1 MMKWSLAIL
10 ITLLLFGPRLQ
21 AEPLV
26 IVDSVAI
33 LKDVQSGQHP
43 EGRLLQHIL
52 ALYPSRYQTESISR
66 NRARSWIKTAGNACI
81 PWLKKTAARERDYL
95 FTLPYMV
102 EDALML
108 VLPAQSAWHPKL
120 LAMQN
125 AGSLS
130 LGQLLQLPEGPLLG
144 VELNRSYGETLDQ
157 LLVQHQHSR
166 SLYIRT
172 SSSEDMGSLLPMLD
186 RGFIDGLLEYQ
197 KVAERSGLQFRYHR
211 LQEAEPVNLVYLAC
225 SKGKQGAA
233 VVAGL
238 NQAILQA
245 SQQPEYQQLV
255 LQGIAPAQ
263 RATAL
268 AYWRAALAEPTR
280 SVP

>member
-1 MMKWSLAIL
+1 MKLCLAMLMIL
-10 ITLLLFGPRLQ
+10 LSCLRLQ

-33 LKDVQSGQHP
+33 LKAATSGNNP
-43 EGRLLQHIL
+43 EGRLLQQVL
-52 ALYPSRYQTESISR
+52 AFYPDRYQTESLSR
-66 NRARSWIKTAGNACI
+66 NRAREWIKTAGNACI
-81 PWLKKTAARERDYL
+81 PWLKKTADRERDYL

-108 VLPAQSAWHPKL
+108 VLPANSSWHPRL
-120 LAMQN
+120 LAMQG
-125 AGSLS
+125 AGPLS
-130 LGQLLQLPEGPLLG
+130 LRQVLQLPNGPLLG
-144 VELNRSYGETLDQ
+144 IELNRSYGEQLDQ
-157 LLVQHQHSR
+157 LLREHRHHR

-172 SSSEDMGSLLPMLD
+172 SSSEDMGSLMPMLG

-197 KVAERSGLQFRYHR
+197 KVALRSGHSFNYYR
-211 LQEAEPVNLVYLAC
+211 LQEAEPVNLVYFAC
-225 SKGKQGAA
+225 SKGPQGEA

-245 SQQPEYQQLV
+245 SQLADYQQLV

-263 RATAL
+263 QAGALQFWLQQLRAD
-268 AYWRAALAEPTR
+268 P
-280 SVP
+280 